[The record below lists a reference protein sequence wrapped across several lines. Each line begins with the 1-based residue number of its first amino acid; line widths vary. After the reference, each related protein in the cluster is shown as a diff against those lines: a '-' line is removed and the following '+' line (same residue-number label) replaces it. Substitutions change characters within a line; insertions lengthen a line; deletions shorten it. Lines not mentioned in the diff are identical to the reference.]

1 MGSSTN
7 NIEDIF
13 IKNIVNRKVK
23 LEPIHIHKD
32 YKDELNKKLVKE
44 LDGKY
49 SKYGFIKEG
58 SINIIKCSLG
68 ELEQNSLQGNVL
80 FNVQFSILVCNPVI
94 GNIIK
99 CKVHEQNNFGLLCK
113 DVKHSVIHIIVPKK
127 TIKIKSDIPLNNI
140 SNDDIVFIEIV
151 GKKPILNNKKI
162 DCIGRIIRT
171 NKIKNV
177 NENTENDN
185 TILVE
190 GDDDFNEIVG
200 DLSDTDSSD
209 SDIQDGGDISD
220 AESLLSVSDLSDN
233 ISELSDSGISI
244 IGSDLSDNGLNENE
258 LSDNEISEK

>member
-13 IKNIVNRKVK
+13 IKNIVNRKIK
-23 LEPIHIHKD
+23 LQPIHIHKD

-140 SNDDIVFIEIV
+140 SDDDIVFIEIV
-151 GKKPILNNKKI
+151 GKKPILNNNKI

-171 NKIKNV
+171 NKIKNI

-209 SDIQDGGDISD
+209 SGNEQSGGDISD
-220 AESLLSVSDLSDN
+220 VGSLLSVSDLSDN
-233 ISELSDSGISI
+233 ISELSDDNISI
-244 IGSDLSDNGLNENE
+244 IGSDLSDNGV
-258 LSDNEISEK
+258 SDLDDVATSEK